1 MTAQPQAPDVP
12 PTVGA
17 DVPPLVV
24 RELTVR
30 FGGLTAVDHVSFTV
44 RPGTVHALIGPNGA
58 GKSTCFNAI
67 SGVYR
72 ATSGQI
78 LLGEQDLVGVP
89 AHRRARLG
97 IGRAFQNLALS
108 PASTVLDNV
117 LLGRYALGRGGFLAT
132 GLRMPWVVRDERRQA
147 ERAVEICDFLGIAAH
162 LHTAAGVLPYG
173 DQKRVDIARA
183 LAVEPTVL
191 MLDEPAAGMN
201 AAETAQIART
211 IRDVRDALG
220 ISVLLVEHDMELV
233 MGIAD
238 RVTVLDFGRLI
249 ADDTPRRVQ
258 HDAEVIRAYL
268 GADEDGAGAPPR
280 HAAQDHK
287 PDRGLRRRWLPGGA
301 GTGGP
306 GARAQGGPRR
316 GGAHRSRAEADLGGP
331 GGAGRDGAGRED
343 VGRDG
348 AGRDSTD
355 WSGVDRDGG
364 PGPGRPAGGA
374 QPGGG
379 PAGGAP
385 GDEGGEVR

>member
-1 MTAQPQAPDVP
+1 MTAQQAPGVP
-12 PTVGA
+12 PTVGSE
-17 DVPPLVV
+17 VPPLAV
-24 RELTVR
+24 RDLTVR
-30 FGGLTAVDHVSFTV
+30 FGGLTAVDRVSFIV

-72 ATSGQI
+72 ATSGRV
-78 LLGEQDLVGVP
+78 LLGKNDLTGVP
-89 AHRRARLG
+89 AHRRAGLG

-117 LLGRYALGRGGFLAT
+117 MLGRYALGRGGFLAT
-132 GLRMPWVVRDERRQA
+132 GLRLPWVVRDERQHA
-147 ERAVEICDFLGIAAH
+147 ERAAEICDFLGIARH
-162 LHTAAGVLPYG
+162 LHTPAGVLPYG

-201 AAETAQIART
+201 SAETAEIART

-249 ADDTPRRVQ
+249 ADDTPRAVQ

-268 GADEDGAGAPPR
+268 GADDTDTGSDTAAGMDGAAGRPR
-280 HAAQDHK
+280 PTARRQQ
-287 PDRGLRRRWLPGGA
+287 PRG
-301 GTGGP
+301 
-306 GARAQGGPRR
+306 R
-316 GGAHRSRAEADLGGP
+316 GGGGQRHRAR
-331 GGAGRDGAGRED
+331 
-343 VGRDG
+343 
-348 AGRDSTD
+348 
-355 WSGVDRDGG
+355 
-364 PGPGRPAGGA
+364 
-374 QPGGG
+374 GGG
-379 PAGGAP
+379 GGQ
-385 GDEGGEVR
+385 EGSENGEVR